1 MASDDLDLGLE
12 QLGQLAKSA
21 AGDFSQL
28 SAAVKALGSNS
39 PKGLVLSLSNARD
52 LLKGVNG
59 DVNQLKRSFKEIGVV
74 NRGLLLHQLAGNIK
88 AADGEMEKF
97 NRTVK
102 RGEGLFKDFWSTDRI
117 TGYFHHMRA
126 SSLAQSAM
134 SGIGGIIGKGIEE
147 SKALIHKVV
156 ELGGEAEAS
165 QKGLSYIL
173 SGGAEEGTAEHAKGE
188 DVSKHMMAQ
197 FLALAKKTPIADR
210 DIVAAGKDFATSLS
224 GSGRSMEEV
233 EKISLQLVKVMSD
246 QQSKF
251 LEDSSVR
258 QNFVSAVTRGMG
270 KTTASLQDL
279 NSLRVAKF
287 NIGAILEQ
295 LPYQKGV
302 PEIMKSVKGGKFQVT
317 PEDLAAARETTG
329 EGEISSKELENMA
342 KMQKLISMAKSAGT
356 PIAYSTLFN
365 AAQASIYKGKDV
377 GKAAGGLA
385 EYKSANTLVG
395 AINNASN
402 AFDNLILG
410 MDFAGSKGGVQ
421 LRDFLNRFNAVIGES
436 GTLKAAVSNF
446 TDAIFEPLKKMTGK
460 DMEHLIDMA
469 AKAGTA
475 VGDSIKKIWE
485 WVDQLL
491 NAKPGA
497 FLDSVKGVLMDMGEL
512 LGQGIY
518 AGLKFAALGESSA
531 DFTKKA
537 RRQLVAGED
546 YDEKQG
552 RELDETIAKVR
563 AQAQVTNFLGGAP
576 WGEANSSHSDIQSNS
591 PPTWVANIPHNARG
605 GRYTS
610 PTLAVVGEAGPET
623 VVPDGMSGGR
633 GVSVTIPIQVVNAS
647 GMDAEE
653 LAGALQSL
661 IMREFNNIFQRGAME
676 LGAGE

>member
-1 MASDDLDLGLE
+1 MASSDELSLGLE
-12 QLGQLAKSA
+12 ELGQLAKSA

-28 SAAVKALGSNS
+28 SAAVKSFASS
-39 PKGLVLSLSNARD
+39 PMIKDKLNANLKNARQ
-52 LLKGVNG
+52 LLKGLGG
-59 DVNQLKRSFKEIGVV
+59 DFDQLGVV
-74 NRGLLLHQLAGNIK
+74 LKSVGVKGEDVRRVIKTLGDEGRRAG
-88 AADGEMEKF
+88 GVF
-97 NRTVK
+97 R
-102 RGEGLFKDFWSTDRI
+102 DFWKTDGI
-117 TGYFHHMRA
+117 TNYLHHLRGVG
-126 SSLAQSAM
+126 LAQKAVVGGVGGLVSA
-134 SGIGGIIGKGIEE
+134 GVGEA
-147 SKALIHKVV
+147 KALLHKVV

-188 DVSKHMMAQ
+188 GISKHMMSE
-197 FLALAKKTPIADR
+197 FLKLAKKTPIADR

-233 EKISLQLVKVMSD
+233 EKISLQLVKVMAD

-258 QNFVSAVTRGMG
+258 HNFISAVTRGMG

-295 LPYQKGV
+295 LPYQKGI
-302 PEIMKSVKGGKFQVT
+302 PELMKKVKGGKFQVT
-317 PEDLAAARETTG
+317 PEDLEKARESVG
-329 EGEISSKELENMA
+329 EGEISGKELENMA

-385 EYKSANTLVG
+385 EYKSANTLIG

-421 LRDFLNRFNAVIGES
+421 LRDFLNRFNSVIGES
-436 GTLKAAVSNF
+436 GTLKAAVLNF
-446 TDAIFEPLKKMTGK
+446 TDALFEPLKKLTGK
-460 DMEHLIDMA
+460 DMEHLVDMA
-469 AKAGTA
+469 AKAGQA
-475 VGDSIKKIWE
+475 VGNAIKQIWE
-485 WVDQLL
+485 WIQKLL
-491 NAKPGA
+491 DAKPG
-497 FLDSVKGVLMDMGEL
+497 EL
-512 LGQGIY
+512 LKNTKDVLIQAGTFIGQGI
-518 AGLKFAALGESSA
+518 LKGVSVGAAEATGFGRYSS
-531 DFTKKA
+531 TVQGSSGKA
-537 RRQLVAGED
+537 WGNLWED
-546 YDEKQG
+546 
-552 RELDETIAKVR
+552 T
-563 AQAQVTNFLGGAP
+563 GGAAAN
-576 WGEANSSHSDIQSNS
+576 WVYEAIS
-591 PPTWVANIPHNARG
+591 PSQKSEERDPNAPPAWVENIPHNATG

-623 VVPDGMSGGR
+623 VVPDSMSLGR
-633 GVSVTIPIQVVNAS
+633 GGVSVTIPIQIVNAA
-647 GMDAEE
+647 GMDADE
-653 LAGALQSL
+653 LAGALQPL

-676 LGAGE
+676 LGAG

>member
-1 MASDDLDLGLE
+1 MASSDELDLGLE
-12 QLGQLAKSA
+12 QLGQVAKA
-21 AGDFSQL
+21 CAGDFSQL
-28 SAAVKALGSNS
+28 SAAVKSFASS
-39 PKGLVLSLSNARD
+39 PMIKDKLNANLKNARQ
-52 LLKGVNG
+52 LLKGLGG
-59 DVNQLKRSFKEIGVV
+59 DFDQLGVV
-74 NRGLLLHQLAGNIK
+74 LKGVGVK
-88 AADGEMEKF
+88 ADD
-97 NRTVK
+97 VK
-102 RGEGLFKDFWSTDRI
+102 RVIKTLGDEGRRSASVFKDFWKTDGI
-117 TGYFHHMRA
+117 TNYLHHLRGVGLLQKA
-126 SSLAQSAM
+126 VV
-134 SGIGGIIGKGIEE
+134 GGVGGIVSAGIEE

-173 SGGAEEGTAEHAKGE
+173 SGGAEEGTANHAKGE
-188 DVSKHMMAQ
+188 DVSKHMMAE
-197 FLALAKKTPIADR
+197 FLKLAKKTPIADR
-210 DIVAAGKDFATSLS
+210 DIVAAGKDFATALS

-233 EKISLQLVKVMSD
+233 EKISLQLVKVMAD

-258 QNFVSAVTRGMG
+258 RNFVNAVTRGMG

-295 LPYQKGV
+295 LPYQKGI
-302 PEIMKSVKGGKFQVT
+302 PELMKKVKGGKFQVT

-329 EGEISSKELENMA
+329 DGEISSKELENMA

-385 EYKSANTLVG
+385 EYKSANTLIG

-421 LRDFLNRFNAVIGES
+421 LRDFLNRFNSVIGES
-436 GTLKAAVSNF
+436 GTLKAAVLNF
-446 TDAIFEPLKKMTGK
+446 TDALFEPLKKMTGK
-460 DMEHLIDMA
+460 DMEHLVDVA
-469 AKAGTA
+469 AKAGQA
-475 VGDSIKKIWE
+475 VGNAIKQIWE
-485 WVDQLL
+485 WIQKLL
-491 NAKPGA
+491 DAKPGELLKNTKDVLIQA
-497 FLDSVKGVLMDMGEL
+497 GTFIGQGLLKGVSIGAAEAT
-512 LGQGIY
+512 GYGRYSSTVQG
-518 AGLKFAALGESSA
+518 SSG
-531 DFTKKA
+531 KA
-537 RRQLVAGED
+537 WGNLWD
-546 YDEKQG
+546 D
-552 RELDETIAKVR
+552 T
-563 AQAQVTNFLGGAP
+563 GGAA
-576 WGEANSSHSDIQSNS
+576 ANWLYQAVAPSSQQEQSSDA
-591 PPTWVANIPHNARG
+591 PPAWVENIPHNATG

-623 VVPDGMSGGR
+623 VIPDGMALGR
-633 GVSVTIPIQVVNAS
+633 GGVNVTIPIQVVNAS
-647 GMDAEE
+647 GMDADD
-653 LAGALQSL
+653 LAGALQPL

>member
-1 MASDDLDLGLE
+1 MASSDELSLGLE
-12 QLGQLAKSA
+12 ELGQLAKSA

-28 SAAVKALGSNS
+28 SAAVKSFASS
-39 PKGLVLSLSNARD
+39 PMIKDKLNANLKNARQ
-52 LLKGVNG
+52 LLKGLGG
-59 DVNQLKRSFKEIGVV
+59 DFDQLGVV
-74 NRGLLLHQLAGNIK
+74 LKGVGVK
-88 AADGEMEKF
+88 AED
-97 NRTVK
+97 VK
-102 RGEGLFKDFWSTDRI
+102 RVVKTLGDEGRRAGGVFKDFWKTDGI
-117 TGYFHHMRA
+117 TNYLHHLRGV
-126 SSLAQSAM
+126 SLAQKAVVGGVGGVVSA
-134 SGIGGIIGKGIEE
+134 GIEE
-147 SKALIHKVV
+147 SKALLHKVV

-188 DVSKHMMAQ
+188 DVSKHMMAE
-197 FLALAKKTPIADR
+197 FLKLAKKTPIADR

-233 EKISLQLVKVMSD
+233 EKISLQLVKVMAD

-258 QNFVSAVTRGMG
+258 HNFVNAVTRGMG

-295 LPYQKGV
+295 LPYQKGI
-302 PEIMKSVKGGKFQVT
+302 PELMKSVKGGKFQVT

-329 EGEISSKELENMA
+329 DGEISSKELENMA

-385 EYKSANTLVG
+385 EYKSANTLIG

-421 LRDFLNRFNAVIGES
+421 LRDFLNRFNSVIGES
-436 GTLKAAVSNF
+436 GTLKTAVLNF
-446 TDAIFEPLKKMTGK
+446 TDALFEPLKKMTGK
-460 DMEHLIDMA
+460 DMEHLVDVA
-469 AKAGTA
+469 AKAGQA
-475 VGDSIKKIWE
+475 VGNAIKQIWE
-485 WVDQLL
+485 WIQKLL
-491 NAKPGA
+491 DAKPGELLKNTKDVLIQA
-497 FLDSVKGVLMDMGEL
+497 GTLIGQGLLKGVSVGAAEAT
-512 LGQGIY
+512 GFGRYSSTVQG
-518 AGLKFAALGESSA
+518 SSG
-531 DFTKKA
+531 KA
-537 RRQLVAGED
+537 WGNLWED
-546 YDEKQG
+546 
-552 RELDETIAKVR
+552 T
-563 AQAQVTNFLGGAP
+563 GGAAADWLYGAIAP
-576 WGEANSSHSDIQSNS
+576 SSQRGEERDPSA
-591 PPTWVANIPHNARG
+591 PPAWVENIPHNATG

-623 VVPDGMSGGR
+623 VVPDGMVSGRG
-633 GVSVTIPIQVVNAS
+633 GVSVTIPIQVINAS
-647 GMDAEE
+647 GMDADD
-653 LAGALQSL
+653 LAGALQPL

-676 LGAGE
+676 LGAGG

>member
-1 MASDDLDLGLE
+1 MASSDELNLGLE
-12 QLGQLAKSA
+12 ELGQLAKSA
-21 AGDFSQL
+21 AGDFAQL
-28 SAAVKALGSNS
+28 SAAVKSFASS
-39 PKGLVLSLSNARD
+39 PMIKDKLNANLKNARQ
-52 LLKGVNG
+52 LLKGLGG
-59 DVNQLKRSFKEIGVV
+59 DFDQLGVV
-74 NRGLLLHQLAGNIK
+74 LKGVGVK
-88 AADGEMEKF
+88 ADD
-97 NRTVK
+97 VK
-102 RGEGLFKDFWSTDRI
+102 RVIKTLGDESRRAGGVFKDFWKTDGI
-117 TGYFHHMRA
+117 TNYLHHLRGV
-126 SSLAQSAM
+126 SLAQKAVVGGVGGVVSA
-134 SGIGGIIGKGIEE
+134 GIEE
-147 SKALIHKVV
+147 SKALLHKVV

-173 SGGAEEGTAEHAKGE
+173 SGGAEEGTAAHAKGE
-188 DVSKHMMAQ
+188 DVSKHMMGE
-197 FLALAKKTPIADR
+197 FLKLAKRTPIADR
-210 DIVAAGKDFATSLS
+210 DIVAAGKDFATALS

-233 EKISLQLVKVMSD
+233 EKISLQLVKVMAD

-258 QNFVSAVTRGMG
+258 RNFVNAVTRGMG

-295 LPYQKGV
+295 LPYQKGI
-302 PEIMKSVKGGKFQVT
+302 PELMKQVKGGKFQVT
-317 PEDLAAARETTG
+317 PEDLEKARETAG

-385 EYKSANTLVG
+385 EFKAAHTLIG
-395 AINNASN
+395 AVNNATN

-436 GTLKAAVSNF
+436 GTLKAAVTNF
-446 TDAIFEPLKKMTGK
+446 TDALFEPLKEMTGEK
-460 DMEHLIDMA
+460 MEHLVDMA
-469 AKAGTA
+469 AAAGKA

-485 WVDQLL
+485 WIEQLL

-497 FLDSVKGVLMDMGEL
+497 FLESVKDVLVDMGKL

-518 AGLKFAALGESSA
+518 AGVKAAAGLGLTSE
-531 DFTKKA
+531 DERT
-537 RRQLVAGED
+537 RQLASAKGYSTSE
-546 YDEKQG
+546 YQ
-552 RELDETIAKVR
+552 AKV
-563 AQAQVTNFLGGAP
+563 QAYQAGPDQRSWVEKGYALFGQGPTPESIATHIAEKAP
-576 WGEANSSHSDIQSNS
+576 HLAG
-591 PPTWVANIPHNARG
+591 G
-605 GRYTS
+605 GRVTQ
-610 PTLAVVGEAGPET
+610 PTLAVIGEAGPET
-623 VVPDGMSGGR
+623 VVPDGMSLGR
-633 GVSVTIPIQVVNAS
+633 GGVSVTIPIQVVNAA
-647 GMDAEE
+647 GMDADD
-653 LAGALQSL
+653 LAGALQPL